1 MKRPTRRQIVI
12 GVIAAAVLAAVVFA
26 FLPESRLVDTAAVTR
41 GPLRVTVEEEG
52 RTEIVDRY
60 VVTSPVVA
68 YARRI
73 TLEAGDIV
81 NSGDVLV
88 QLEPPRAAI
97 LDPRTQAQANAAVR
111 SARAR
116 VGDAAIAAERASAD
130 RARYETL
137 FEAGAITVQEVEQ
150 ARAAAAHAG
159 AALESARA
167 ELAAA
172 EVSAHA
178 TPSVGLPVPSVLRAP
193 AAGQVLVVH
202 HTSEGAVNPGQPLLE
217 IGNTNGI
224 EVRADML
231 SEDAVRIA
239 PGARV
244 EVDDWGGS
252 GALDAAVTRIE
263 PEAITK
269 ISALGVEEQRVPV
282 RAAIT
287 SPASLWAG
295 LGSGYRVLARFILW
309 EEPDVLQVPA
319 AALFRTGDGWSAF
332 VVEGGRARLRAV
344 RIGQQGGLATQ
355 VLEGLAEGDVV
366 VVHPPNDLGDGA
378 RVDARD
384 VNSH

>member
-1 MKRPTRRQIVI
+1 CHRARRRCCIRARGRAANQPARPGRRAQDEGVMKRPTRRQIVI

-231 SEDAVRIA
+231 SEDAVRI
-239 PGARV
+239 
-244 EVDDWGGS
+244 
-252 GALDAAVTRIE
+252 
-263 PEAITK
+263 
-269 ISALGVEEQRVPV
+269 
-282 RAAIT
+282 
-287 SPASLWAG
+287 
-295 LGSGYRVLARFILW
+295 
-309 EEPDVLQVPA
+309 
-319 AALFRTGDGWSAF
+319 
-332 VVEGGRARLRAV
+332 
-344 RIGQQGGLATQ
+344 
-355 VLEGLAEGDVV
+355 
-366 VVHPPNDLGDGA
+366 
-378 RVDARD
+378 
-384 VNSH
+384 